1 MRKKYIYLSF
11 LIPANGRAIQDSFC
25 AFKLFG
31 GMLFSIA
38 FLSLFILFFWKIFR
52 WNELCINVVSLHLQ
66 TARFR
71 QFWDEV
77 SKSRNIV
84 EVVPGILCVLIF
96 VIILCSME
104 FSVLKFDW
112 EAQMESSGNSYKFIH
127 IWVNCLFSTD
137 EVERYMIC

>member
-1 MRKKYIYLSF
+1 M
-11 LIPANGRAIQDSFC
+11 
-25 AFKLFG
+25 
-31 GMLFSIA
+31 
-38 FLSLFILFFWKIFR
+38 
-52 WNELCINVVSLHLQ
+52 CINIVSLHLQ

-104 FSVLKFDW
+104 FYVLKFDW
-112 EAQMESSGNSYKFIH
+112 QAQMESSGNSYKFIH
-127 IWVNCLFSTD
+127 MRVNCLFSTD
-137 EVERYMIC
+137 EVERYMIH